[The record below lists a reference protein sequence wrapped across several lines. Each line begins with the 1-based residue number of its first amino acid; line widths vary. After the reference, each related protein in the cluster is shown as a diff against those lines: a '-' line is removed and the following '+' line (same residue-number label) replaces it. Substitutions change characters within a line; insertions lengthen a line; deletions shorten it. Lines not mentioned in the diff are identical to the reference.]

1 MFEKVKTKLSFLIA
15 NVMFYLSF
23 WKRITKATT
32 KAFVGDNRGQSAIGM
47 GIITTVIGFI
57 VVFYIIAYTFTPL
70 SDSANTLA
78 TTMNAS
84 TIPGVAGLSSLPGVA
99 VLLFILLVILGLII
113 KVVQSE

>member
-1 MFEKVKTKLSFLIA
+1 MKIRQKLSALKQKLLE
-15 NVMFYLSF
+15 MFSL
-23 WKRITKATT
+23 WKSTT
-32 KAFVGDNRGQSAIGM
+32 EVTAKAFAKDNKGQSAIGM

-57 VVFYIIAYTFTPL
+57 VVFYIVAYTFTPL
-70 SDSANTLA
+70 ADSAQALA
-78 TTMNAS
+78 TQMNTS